1 MKREEYISDETVIKR
16 ANAAV
21 RIELEKNRALGVP
34 AVIYDRESQII
45 YRENEDGTRTEV
57 GKRMRTERYGER
69 VSKDLRNCHNIN
81 STTKEQEVS
90 PCPRILIS

>member
-21 RIELEKNRALGVP
+21 RIELEKNRALRIP
-34 AVIYDRESQII
+34 TVIYDRKSQII

-57 GKRMRTERYGER
+57 GKRMRKERYGER
-69 VSKDLRNCHNIN
+69 VSKE
-81 STTKEQEVS
+81 S
-90 PCPRILIS
+90 

>member
-1 MKREEYISDETVIKR
+1 MKREEYMSDETVIKR

-34 AVIYDRESQII
+34 VVIYDRESQII

-57 GKRMRTERYGER
+57 GKRKERYGER